1 MWLFGAH
8 LTHYFGLLGPDAD
21 RGGPQRPGGPGR
33 PSEARVHEVR
43 VGDYLHKIRCKP
55 TNEHKKAIGHT
66 LVQVDV
72 AVASEAPLGG
82 SFAPPEGRFP
92 PSGSS
97 FLAPEAHLGAHARQR
112 PPQEPLAKYRAPTK
126 RCLEKSGSPKKVV

>member
-82 SFAPPEGRFP
+82 VVCPPRGPFP
-92 PSGSS
+92 PLWELIFG
-97 FLAPEAHLGAHARQR
+97 P
-112 PPQEPLAKYRAPTK
+112 
-126 RCLEKSGSPKKVV
+126 